1 MSRRSAA
8 SAFCRRAA
16 CAQDLQQCP
25 RRRASR
31 PWTPPRRRRCW
42 TPSMVRALSTHSGFR
57 LHIADDVAHLHR
69 SRQSCAPQA
78 AALSRSA
85 AHCVPRASPL
95 RAWSAAA
102 AWRRRRTPRS
112 SMALGSFCSCTTT
125 RAQAPPQMCVHA
137 VPPLA
142 CAGVALLSPLSFR
155 ATAAAARAFR
165 RRQRVLHGAAAR
177 AAARHAAPRGGAA
190 ASRRRRAGAARDSR
204 RRRVGRGIAATLS
217 RRV

>member
-16 CAQDLQQCP
+16 CSQDLQQCP

-78 AALSRSA
+78 TVLSRSA
-85 AHCVPRASPL
+85 AHCVPCAPPL

-112 SMALGSFCSCTTT
+112 SMALGSFCSCTT
-125 RAQAPPQMCVHA
+125 RAQAPPKMCVHA
-137 VPPLA
+137 AAPLA
-142 CAGVALLSPLSFR
+142 CLSIALLSPLSFR